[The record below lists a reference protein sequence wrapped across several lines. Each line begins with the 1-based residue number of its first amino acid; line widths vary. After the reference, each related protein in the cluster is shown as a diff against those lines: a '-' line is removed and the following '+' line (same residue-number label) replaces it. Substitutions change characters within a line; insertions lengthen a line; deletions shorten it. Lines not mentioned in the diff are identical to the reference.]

1 MIKTMDWNEE
11 LKRVRTNRNL
21 LKSKLALVGM
31 SEKKL
36 AEAAGISYPAYN
48 KKIVGKVYFT
58 VKDIFK
64 IAKVLSL
71 TGEDIVEIFF
81 SEAEK

>member
-1 MIKTMDWNEE
+1 MNWNEE

-21 LKSKLALVGM
+21 LKSKIALVGM

-36 AEAAGISYPAYN
+36 AEAADISYAAYN

-81 SEAEK
+81 SEVEK

>member
-1 MIKTMDWNEE
+1 MNWNEE

-36 AEAAGISYPAYN
+36 AEAADISYAAYN

-81 SEAEK
+81 SEVEE

>member
-1 MIKTMDWNEE
+1 MNWNEE
-11 LKRVRTNRNL
+11 SKRVRTNRNL
-21 LKSKLALVGM
+21 LKSKIALVGM

-36 AEAAGISYPAYN
+36 AEAADISYAAYN

-81 SEAEK
+81 SEVEK